1 MALLTGVLAALAAL
15 TRPDGVVYVL
25 AFPALAVLWLPLRR
39 AGWLSLLSV
48 AAFAVPYGGY
58 VGYRLATFGELLSAP
73 AIAKAQA
80 MPEPG
85 QLMRAGELVGYA
97 GALLVLVVAAC
108 VGTVLSRPSGLRTG
122 MVALLVPLALA
133 IVGHAV
139 LMPDWMGEQRFSTPI
154 WPLGTL
160 VATLAGGAVYPR
172 LAPRGRT
179 VLVAG
184 LVVGLGTSLCTFG
197 SAAERFR
204 AAPTVPM
211 CVVAQRYGEVFNS
224 YAALLGVRHGTVL
237 LPDIGGTALAGRL
250 SIVDL
255 AGLADYRIAE
265 LRGAAD
271 DAGLRDYVFDTVR
284 PTFIHTHQTW
294 GAGILTDPR
303 LARDYVP
310 IYTGDELAGD
320 YVRRDVVG
328 DRTGALDRARAYAAR
343 EVPAIVASFRA
354 DPRQGCTD
362 TFTPRAAGT

>member
-1 MALLTGVLAALAAL
+1 MRSPALRASGAVLPGAAAIALHACLYGAWVVDDAAITFAYARSLASGDGLVLQPGQPPVEAYSNPTWLALLALGRLAGLFDHGTIFGIADQVLFPKALAFLCCVGILVAMYRAASAVTRRPAVVTLVAGLTLATIPSFVIWCFSGLENSLFALAVAWLAAVLCRASVQGRLGTATVSDVRSASSATVSDVRSASSAKVALLTGVLAALAAL

-139 LMPDWMGEQRFSTPI
+139 LMPDWMGEQRFSTH
-154 WPLGTL
+154 
-160 VATLAGGAVYPR
+160 R
-172 LAPRGRT
+172 
-179 VLVAG
+179 
-184 LVVGLGTSLCTFG
+184 S
-197 SAAERFR
+197 E
-204 AAPTVPM
+204 
-211 CVVAQRYGEVFNS
+211 E
-224 YAALLGVRHGTVL
+224 
-237 LPDIGGTALAGRL
+237 
-250 SIVDL
+250 
-255 AGLADYRIAE
+255 
-265 LRGAAD
+265 
-271 DAGLRDYVFDTVR
+271 
-284 PTFIHTHQTW
+284 
-294 GAGILTDPR
+294 
-303 LARDYVP
+303 
-310 IYTGDELAGD
+310 
-320 YVRRDVVG
+320 
-328 DRTGALDRARAYAAR
+328 
-343 EVPAIVASFRA
+343 
-354 DPRQGCTD
+354 
-362 TFTPRAAGT
+362 